1 MTEKRKFWHWLVLGL
16 LSLIWGSSY
25 ILMKKG
31 LQSFAPAQIGSLRI
45 LITSICLLPVA
56 LKNFG
61 KLNRNNILSVL
72 IIGYLGNG
80 IPAFL
85 FPLAQTHISSSLAG
99 MLNTLNPVFTLFIG
113 IILYQR
119 KAISAQVSGIILGLA
134 GAAGLLYAGSFNF
147 NWYGLFVVLAA
158 ILSGL
163 SSNEVSRTKGLNGL
177 EITALSFLLMSPM
190 AIIHLPFSGISS
202 ATETHNWIRNLSCI
216 VLLSVLGS
224 AAAQAMFYALIID
237 SSPIFASTVTYF
249 IPVVATLWGISD
261 GEIFTP
267 SMLVSVIII
276 FTGVLIINKPEIF
289 RKVFGVI
296 KVPRAIP

>member
-1 MTEKRKFWHWLVLGL
+1 MTEKRKFWHWLVLAL

-202 ATETHNWIRNLSCI
+202 AMETHNWIRNLSCI
-216 VLLSVLGS
+216 FLLSVLGS